1 MKSTRYL
8 LQVFVL
14 FALYGSAQGGN
25 FRIAGRYPVG
35 DDPFDIAAGDFN
47 GDGKLD
53 LVTGDASL
61 PGVSV
66 LLNNGDGTFQP
77 AVNYPMGGYISSVA
91 VGDFNNDGKLDLAVV
106 DLYGDVIDILLGK
119 GDGTFPGPPLVACAD
134 CFAFSATAAEMN
146 GDGQLDLVVSGGNF
160 VGGLVII
167 LLGNGDGTFTRFE
180 DLSVGGFNHFVR
192 EVRIDDFNH
201 DGVLDLAVSQTFSDF
216 PDGYIGVFLG
226 NPDGTFGKMSVFGHV
241 GYLLNFA
248 IGDVNG
254 DGNDDIVLPDRHSRG
269 GKIFLGAGDGTFPTH
284 LAYETGQSHGG
295 FAVLSD
301 FDGDG
306 ILDMAATGFY
316 GVSILTGV
324 GDGTF
329 KVAGRRFIGN
339 GPVVMVAADLDGDH
353 APDIAVTTY
362 RRDGV
367 TVLLNQP

>member
-8 LQVFVL
+8 LQVLVL

-146 GDGQLDLVVSGGNF
+146 GDGQLDLIVSGGTIQNEVF
-160 VGGLVII
+160 RI
-167 LLGNGDGTFTRFE
+167 LLGNGDGTFNEYQTLGVSFYNPG
-180 DLSVGGFNHFVR
+180 DAKV
-192 EVRIDDFNH
+192 DDFNH
-201 DGVLDLAVSQTFSDF
+201 DGVLDVAVDLSASDFSD
-216 PDGYIGVFLG
+216 GYLGVFLG
-226 NPDGTFGKMSVFGHV
+226 IADGTFGKLSVFGHV
-241 GYLLNFA
+241 EYLVGFA

-254 DGNDDIVLPDRHSRG
+254 DGNDDIVFPDRHSRG

-284 LAYETGQSHGG
+284 LAYETGQSEGG
-295 FAVLSD
+295 FAVLAD

-306 ILDMAATGFY
+306 ILDIAATGFY

-329 KVAGRRFIGN
+329 KIAGRRFIGN